1 MSKIESKVQEEI
13 ISYLKKNRIY
23 HFRFQAQSN
32 LNGLPDILCLYKG
45 FFIGLELKR
54 EKGGTPTG
62 LQLRK
67 IKAINDNGGVGII
80 VRSVEEVDTLF
91 SVIDDYDDYYDNIDN
106 YDILTKYTIRIKKYE
121 KK

>member
-1 MSKIESKVQEEI
+1 MGKIESKVQEEI
-13 ISYLKKNRIY
+13 ISYLKKNRVY

-54 EKGGTPTG
+54 EKGGKPTG

-67 IKAINDNGGVGII
+67 IKSINDNGGIGVVVKSI
-80 VRSVEEVDTLF
+80 EEVDKLF
-91 SVIDDYDDYYDNIDN
+91 RIIDN
-106 YDILTKYTIRIKKYE
+106 HIGCYGELTYYIIKEFKESYE

>member
-67 IKAINDNGGVGII
+67 IKTINDNGGIGLI
-80 VRSVEEVDTLF
+80 VRSVEEVNILF
-91 SVIDDYDDYYDNIDN
+91 SVIDDYYYCDNIYAEN
-106 YDILTKYTIRIKKYE
+106 ILEYYEIRIKKYE